1 MKKTFFNIEIMA
13 TIKIIL
19 QVKRIIPKKDY
30 TIIKYYKIY
39 FCIMWLH
46 KLTTCDLTIDI
57 LLKTYVIQNNNK

>member
-1 MKKTFFNIEIMA
+1 MKKTFFNIEITA

-19 QVKRIIPKKDY
+19 QVRIIPKKDY